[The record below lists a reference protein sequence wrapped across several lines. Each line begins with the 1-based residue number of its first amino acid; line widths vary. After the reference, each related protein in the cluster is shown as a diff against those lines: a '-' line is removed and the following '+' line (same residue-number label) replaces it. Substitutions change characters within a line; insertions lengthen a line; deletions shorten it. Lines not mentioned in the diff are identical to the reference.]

1 MAEICDNLVKWLNLV
16 ERTLNSPADRTQ
28 LDEWLEAAE
37 DLADG
42 LDLEEPAAQILV
54 QQILDGYEETF
65 KHTYS
70 SITTPVI
77 SREKILA
84 LAAAEQI
91 EQRTPAWYKQMGTIL
106 SASELGSLFTSPK
119 SRAALILSK
128 VNPTPRPP
136 QPLAITSATMSAFD
150 WGIRFEP
157 VVKQIYNYKYGTT
170 IHELGRLLSKT
181 DPRCSASPDGL
192 ITEDPSS
199 IRIGRLIEI
208 KCPVTRQPD
217 GKVPKDYY
225 SQMQMQLFVTD
236 LEACDF
242 VEAVFHSPYSSP
254 LKKDGPGL
262 YHGSIA
268 LIHRIDEQGLE
279 QDARYE
285 YGPVFLEA
293 TEWTPVLGPGEV
305 ITEQIPWKLLEW
317 HEQVV
322 MRSATWWPKTKPF
335 VDAFWED
342 VEKARVD
349 PSFLD
354 EHVKKKVVEEERCL
368 IKLSPI

>member
-1 MAEICDNLVKWLNLV
+1 
-16 ERTLNSPADRTQ
+16 
-28 LDEWLEAAE
+28 
-37 DLADG
+37 
-42 LDLEEPAAQILV
+42 
-54 QQILDGYEETF
+54 
-65 KHTYS
+65 
-70 SITTPVI
+70 
-77 SREKILA
+77 
-84 LAAAEQI
+84 
-91 EQRTPAWYKQMGTIL
+91 
-106 SASELGSLFTSPK
+106 
-119 SRAALILSK
+119 
-128 VNPTPRPP
+128 
-136 QPLAITSATMSAFD
+136 
-150 WGIRFEP
+150 
-157 VVKQIYNYKYGTT
+157 
-170 IHELGRLLSKT
+170 
-181 DPRCSASPDGL
+181 
-192 ITEDPSS
+192 
-199 IRIGRLIEI
+199 
-208 KCPVTRQPD
+208 
-217 GKVPKDYY
+217 
-225 SQMQMQLFVTD
+225 MQMQLFVTD